1 MYLSQPKLICY
12 SQQNYFKI
20 TFSTCNT
27 CSAELGCILYSC
39 MAYVPTEMGVMKKLF
54 ISLSGLGIC
63 CCVPAVSGC
72 GAQGPFSCCG
82 AWAPCT
88 QDSVVTALV
97 SDSDSELGSCAALIA
112 PKHVK
117 SSWTRG

>member
-1 MYLSQPKLICY
+1 
-12 SQQNYFKI
+12 
-20 TFSTCNT
+20 
-27 CSAELGCILYSC
+27 

-54 ISLSGLGIC
+54 TSLSGLGIC

-82 AWAPCT
+82 A
-88 QDSVVTALV
+88 ALV
-97 SDSDSELGSCAALIA
+97 SDSESELGRCAALIA
-112 PKHVK
+112 PKHVR

>member
-1 MYLSQPKLICY
+1 
-12 SQQNYFKI
+12 
-20 TFSTCNT
+20 
-27 CSAELGCILYSC
+27 

-82 AWAPCT
+82 VAG
-88 QDSVVTALV
+88 SVHTGFVVQL
-97 SDSDSELGSCAALIA
+97 
-112 PKHVK
+112 
-117 SSWTRG
+117 